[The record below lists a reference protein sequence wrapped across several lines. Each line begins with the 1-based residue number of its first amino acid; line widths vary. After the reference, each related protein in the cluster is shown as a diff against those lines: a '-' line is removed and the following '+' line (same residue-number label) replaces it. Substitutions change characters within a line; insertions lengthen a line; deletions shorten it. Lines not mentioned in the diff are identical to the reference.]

1 MKKKFLAV
9 IACVLTLLCV
19 CTVFA
24 FAEDNGGDG
33 MIWDFWTLLKPEN
46 LDLGQLLYILV
57 ATVVTFV
64 RMIGGSDGLKEM
76 WQKLLLALKNVIP
89 SK

>member
-1 MKKKFLAV
+1 MKKKILAV
-9 IACVLTLLCV
+9 IACMLTLLCV

-24 FAEDNGGDG
+24 FAEEDGNGA
-33 MIWDFWTLLKPEN
+33 IWDFWSLLKPEN
-46 LDLGQLLYILV
+46 LDLGQLMYILV

-64 RMIGGSDGLKEM
+64 RMIGGSGAFKEL

-89 SK
+89 TK